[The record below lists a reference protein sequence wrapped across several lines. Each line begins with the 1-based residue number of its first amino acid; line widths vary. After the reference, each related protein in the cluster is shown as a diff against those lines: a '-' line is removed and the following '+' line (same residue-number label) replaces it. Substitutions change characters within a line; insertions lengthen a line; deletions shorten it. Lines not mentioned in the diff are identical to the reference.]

1 MFSTFFINRPIFA
14 TVLSILIVIAG
25 LVSLLGLPIEEYP
38 TITPPTV
45 VVRASYP
52 GANAS
57 TIADMV
63 GTPIE
68 QQVNGVE
75 GMLYMSSSSSSTGT
89 YQLTITFEVGT
100 DLDMATVLVENRVSM
115 ALSTLPQEVTQIG
128 VTTTKESTNVVLFL
142 SLTTS
147 NPQYDALFLSNYAA
161 LNITNELGRVK
172 GVGNVGLFGMGK
184 YSMRIWLDPD
194 QLTIRGIT
202 PADVIAAIQGQNI
215 QVTAGSVGAEPL
227 VKKEAYQYTLET
239 KGLLVDEE
247 EFGNIIV
254 KALPNGKY
262 LRIRD
267 LATIELGRESY
278 SATATLRGQ
287 AVAAIA
293 VYQLPGANALDVA
306 KRVKKEME
314 RLSTYFPDG
323 VECSVTLD
331 TTEFIQ
337 ASISG
342 IYETL
347 ITAFI
352 LVLLVILVFLQNWR
366 AMLIPLLTIP
376 VSLVGTFTFM
386 ALLGFSINTLTLF
399 GLVLAIGLVV
409 DDAIIIV
416 ENSYRLIETG
426 KYPTIKEAVIEAM
439 KEVSGA
445 VVGIVLVLLAV
456 FIPTAF
462 IGGITGQLY
471 KQFALT
477 IAISTVISGFNAL
490 TLTPALCALFLKP
503 KQPTRFFLFKLFNR
517 FFDKTNKGYTWVIT
531 HFMHRS
537 VITFVVFLLLSALAF
552 WGFIKWPRTF
562 LPQEDQG
569 YFIAFMQLTDG
580 ASQSQTSEA
589 LVKASNILNELD
601 GVETYITINGFSM
614 MSGANSSN
622 AGTIFVILKNW
633 SERKAASESAQS
645 LVNAFNG
652 RAAEAIPEARTF
664 AVLPPAIPGLGQSS
678 GFEVMLEDIN
688 NYGPQELQRM
698 TDELMVVGNQTAGLS
713 AVQSL
718 FSANVPQYYLNID
731 RNKVELMQIPLSEVF
746 STLGTFLGSTYVNN
760 FVKFGRTYQVKVEGA
775 PDSRATINDLRLLN
789 VRNSSGDMIPLSSF
803 TTVEMRLGAES
814 LTKYN
819 TYVASLVSGA
829 AAEGYSSGEA
839 LAIMAKLIREKAGNS
854 FGYEW
859 TSMAYQEENA
869 SSTTSIVFILAIVV
883 AFLILAAQYESWTD
897 PFAVIMGLPIAL
909 LGVVIGV
916 MVMDL
921 PISVYT
927 QIGVVLLIALAAKNA
942 ILIVE
947 FARDYRASG
956 KSIEESAIEG
966 GRVRLRP
973 ILMTSF
979 AFILGTLP
987 LVISTGAG
995 AASRVSLG
1003 IAVFAGM
1010 LMTSLV
1016 GTLFIPNF
1024 YLMME
1029 SLHERFSRKKKATDN
1044 DLPVVYEEHLPAVQE
1059 DPFEVKGENQTKG

>member
-1 MFSTFFINRPIFA
+1 MFSHFFINRPIFA

-25 LVSLLGLPIEEYP
+25 LVSLRSLPVEQYP

-45 VVRASYP
+45 IVRASYP

-75 GMLYMSSSSSSTGT
+75 GMLYMSSTSSSTGS

-100 DLDMATVLVENRVSM
+100 DLDIATVLVENRVNM

-128 VTTTKESTNVVLFL
+128 VTTTKESTNVILFL
-142 SLTTS
+142 SLTS
-147 NPQYDALFLSNYAA
+147 DQPQYDALFLSNYAA
-161 LNITNELGRVK
+161 LNITNELGRIK

-194 QLTIRGIT
+194 EMAIRGVT
-202 PADVIAAIQGQNI
+202 PDDVVAAIRGQNI

-227 VKKEAYQYTLET
+227 TQKEAYQYTLET

-254 KALPNGKY
+254 KALPEGKY

-267 LATIELGRESY
+267 LATVELGRENY
-278 SATATLRGQ
+278 STTATLKGG
-287 AVAAIA
+287 AVAALA

-306 KRVKKEME
+306 ERVKKEMD
-314 RLSTYFPDG
+314 RLATYFPDG
-323 VECSVTLD
+323 VKYSVTLD
-331 TTEFIQ
+331 TTAFIR

-347 ITAFI
+347 IIAFI
-352 LVLLVILVFLQNWR
+352 LVLLVILIFLQNWR
-366 AMLIPLLTIP
+366 AMLIPLVTIP
-376 VSLVGTFTFM
+376 VSLIGTFTFM
-386 ALLGFSINTLTLF
+386 AFLGFSVNTLTLF

-426 KYPTIKEAVIEAM
+426 RYPTVKAAVEEAM

-490 TLTPALCALFLKP
+490 TLSPALCALFLRP
-503 KQPTRFFLFKLFNR
+503 KKPTRFFLFKAFNR
-517 FFDKTNKGYTWVIT
+517 FFEKTNRGYTRTIT
-531 HFMHRS
+531 CLMHKS
-537 VITFVVFLLLSALAF
+537 VMTFIVFLILSALAF
-552 WGFIKWPRTF
+552 WGFLKWPNTF

-569 YFIAFMQLTDG
+569 YFVAFMQLSDA
-580 ASQSQTSEA
+580 ASYSQTETA
-589 LVKASNILNELD
+589 LQKASDILNHLD
-601 GVETYITINGFSM
+601 GVETFITINGFSM
-614 MSGANSSN
+614 MGGNSSN

-633 SERKAASESAQS
+633 DQRKAKNQSAQA
-645 LVNAFNG
+645 LVDAFN
-652 RAAEAIPEARTF
+652 AMAYEEIPEARAF

-688 NYGPQELQRM
+688 NYGPEALQRM
-698 TDELMVVGNQTAGLS
+698 TDEIMLAGNQTPGLS
-713 AVQSL
+713 TVQSM
-718 FSANVPQYYLNID
+718 FSASVPEYYLNID
-731 RNKVELMQIPLSEVF
+731 RDKVELMQIPLADVF
-746 STLGTFLGSTYVNN
+746 STIGTFLGSTYVNN
-760 FVKFGRTYQVKVEGA
+760 FVKFGRTYQVKVEGD
-775 PDSRATINDLRLLN
+775 PQSRALITDLRLLN
-789 VRNSSGDMIPLSSF
+789 VRNSEGDMIPLTSF
-803 TTVEMRLGAES
+803 TTIETRLGAES

-819 TYVASLVSGA
+819 TYISSLISGNA
-829 AAEGYSSGEA
+829 AAGYSSGEA
-839 LAIMAKLIREKAGNS
+839 IDIMAGLIQEKAGRS
-854 FGYEW
+854 FGYQW
-859 TSMAYQEENA
+859 TSMAFQEKNA
-869 SSTTSIVFILAIVV
+869 SSTTSLVFILAILV

-897 PFAVIMGLPIAL
+897 PMAVIMGLPIAL

-916 MVMDL
+916 MIMNL

-927 QIGVVLLIALAAKNA
+927 QIGIVLLIALAAKNA

-947 FARDYRASG
+947 FARDYRAAG

-966 GRVRLRP
+966 GRIRLRP

-979 AFILGTLP
+979 AFILGTFP

-1010 LMTSLV
+1010 LMTSIV

-1024 YLMME
+1024 YLMTE
-1029 SLHERFSRKKKATDN
+1029 SLQERFRRKKKKEN
-1044 DLPVVYEEHLPAVQE
+1044 ENLPVVYEENLPATQE
-1059 DPFEVKGENQTKG
+1059 GSGNTQPR

>member
-1 MFSTFFINRPIFA
+1 MFSNFFINRPIFA

-25 LVSLLGLPIEEYP
+25 LVSLRSLPVEEYP

-45 VVRASYP
+45 VVSASYP

-68 QQVNGVE
+68 QQINGVE
-75 GMLYMSSSSSSTGT
+75 GMLYMSSTSSSTGT

-100 DLDMATVLVENRVSM
+100 DLDMATVLVENRVNM

-128 VTTTKESTNVVLFL
+128 VTTTKESTNVVMFI
-142 SLTTS
+142 SLTSTQ
-147 NPQYDALFLSNYAA
+147 PEYDALFLSNYAA
-161 LNITNELGRVK
+161 LNISNELGRVK
-172 GVGNVGLFGMGK
+172 GVGSVGLFGMGK

-202 PADVIAAIQGQNI
+202 PADIVAAIEAQNI
-215 QVTAGSVGAEPL
+215 QVTAGSVGAQPL

-254 KALPNGKY
+254 KAMPDGKY

-267 LATIELGRESY
+267 LATITLGRESY
-278 SATATLRGQ
+278 STTATLKGGP
-287 AVAAIA
+287 VAAIA
-293 VYQLPGANALDVA
+293 VYQLPGANALDVSQ
-306 KRVKKEME
+306 RIKKELDK
-314 RLSTYFPDG
+314 LSTYFPEG
-323 VECSVTLD
+323 VNYNITLD
-331 TTEFIQ
+331 TTEFIR
-337 ASISG
+337 ASIAG
-342 IYETL
+342 IYDTL

-352 LVLLVILVFLQNWR
+352 LVLLVILIFLQNWR
-366 AMLIPLLTIP
+366 AMLIPLFTIP

-386 ALLGFSINTLTLF
+386 SLMGFSINTLTLF

-416 ENSYRLIETG
+416 ENSYRLIESG
-426 KYPTIKEAVIEAM
+426 KYPTIKAAVAEAM

-462 IGGITGQLY
+462 IGGITGELY

-477 IAISTVISGFNAL
+477 IAVSTVISGFNAL
-490 TLTPALCALFLKP
+490 TLSPALCALFLKP
-503 KQPTRFFLFKLFNR
+503 KQPTKFFLFKAFNR
-517 FFDKTNKGYTWVIT
+517 LFDKTNRGYTWVIT
-531 HFMHRS
+531 QLMHKS
-537 VITFVVFLLLSALAF
+537 VMTFIIFLILSGLAF
-552 WGFIKWPRTF
+552 WGFLKWPKTF
-562 LPQEDQG
+562 LPEEDQG
-569 YFIAFMQLTDG
+569 YFIAFMQLSDG
-580 ASQSQTSEA
+580 ASSSQTSEA
-589 LVKASNILNELD
+589 LQKASNILNQLD
-601 GVETYITINGFSM
+601 GIDTYITINGFSM

-622 AGTIFVILKNW
+622 AGTIFVMLKNW
-633 SERKAASESAQS
+633 NERKSPKLSAQS
-645 LVNAFNG
+645 LVNDFNG
-652 RAAEAIPEARTF
+652 MAYEEIPEARTF

-688 NYGPQELQRM
+688 SYGPQELQKM
-698 TDELMVVGNQTAGLS
+698 TDELMLAASQTPGLS
-713 AVQSL
+713 TVQSM
-718 FSANVPQYYLNID
+718 FSASVPQYYLNID
-731 RNKVELMQIPLSEVF
+731 RNKVELMQISLGEVF
-746 STLGTFLGSTYVNN
+746 NTLGTFLGSSYVNN
-760 FVKFGRTYQVKVEGA
+760 FVKFGRTYQVKVEGD
-775 PDSRATINDLRLLN
+775 PNSRATIEDLRLLN
-789 VRNSSGDMIPLSSF
+789 VRNSKGEMVPLTAF
-803 TTVEMRLGAES
+803 TTIETRLGAES

-819 TYVASLVSGA
+819 TYISSLISGS

-839 LAIMAKLIREKAGNS
+839 LDIMAKLIQEKAGRS

-859 TSMAYQEENA
+859 TSMAYQEKNA
-869 SSTTSIVFILAIVV
+869 SSDTSIIFILAILV

-897 PFAVIMGLPIAL
+897 PMAVIMGLPIAL
-909 LGVVIGV
+909 LGVIIGV
-916 MVMDL
+916 MLMNL

-927 QIGVVLLIALAAKNA
+927 QIGIILLIALAAKNA

-947 FARDYRASG
+947 FARDYRAAG

-966 GRVRLRP
+966 GRIRLRP

-995 AASRVSLG
+995 AASRISLG

-1029 SLHERFSRKKKATDN
+1029 SLQERFKHKKKKT
-1044 DLPVVYEEHLPAVQE
+1044 DLPVVYKEHLPMKKE
-1059 DPFEVKGENQTKG
+1059 

>member
-202 PADVIAAIQGQNI
+202 PADVIAAIEGQNI

-517 FFDKTNKGYTWVIT
+517 FFDKTTHGYTWVIT

-698 TDELMVVGNQTAGLS
+698 TDELMIAGNQTAGLS
-713 AVQSL
+713 SVQSM

-789 VRNSSGDMIPLSSF
+789 VRNSNGDMIPLSSF

-819 TYVASLVSGA
+819 TYVASLVSGSA
-829 AAEGYSSGEA
+829 ADGYSSGEA

-916 MVMDL
+916 MIMDL

-1029 SLHERFSRKKKATDN
+1029 SLHERFSRKKKATGN

-1059 DPFEVKGENQTKG
+1059 DPFEAKGEK

>member
-25 LVSLLGLPIEEYP
+25 LVSLIGLPIEEYP

-57 TIADMV
+57 TIADLV

-75 GMLYMSSSSSSTGT
+75 GMLYMSSTSSSTGT
-89 YQLTITFEVGT
+89 YSLTITFEVGT
-100 DLDMATVLVENRVSM
+100 DLNMATVLVENRVSM
-115 ALSTLPQEVTQIG
+115 ALSTLPQEVTKIG
-128 VTTTKESTNVVLFL
+128 VTTTKESTNVVMFL
-142 SLTTS
+142 SLTSQT
-147 NPQYDALFLSNYAA
+147 PEYDALYLSNYAA
-161 LNITNELGRVK
+161 LNITNDLGRVK
-172 GVGNVGLFGMGK
+172 GVGNVGLFGMGD
-184 YSMRIWLDPD
+184 YSMRIWLNPD
-194 QLTIRGIT
+194 RLAIRNVT
-202 PADVIAAIQGQNI
+202 PSDIVAAIQAQNI
-215 QVTAGSVGAEPL
+215 QVAAGSVGAEPL
-227 VKKEAYQYTLET
+227 EKKEAYQYTLET
-239 KGLLVDEE
+239 KGLLIDEE

-254 KALPNGKY
+254 KALPDGKY
-262 LRIRD
+262 LRIKD

-278 SATATLRGQ
+278 SSTATLKGE

-293 VYQLPGANALDVA
+293 IYQLPGANALDVS
-306 KRVKKEME
+306 KRVKKEMD
-314 RLSTYFPDG
+314 RLSTYFPQG
-323 VECSVTLD
+323 VEYSITLD
-331 TTEFIQ
+331 TTEFIN
-337 ASISG
+337 ASIAG
-342 IYETL
+342 IYDTL

-352 LVLLVILVFLQNWR
+352 LVLLVILIFLQNWR
-366 AMLIPLLTIP
+366 AMLIPLVTIP
-376 VSLVGTFTFM
+376 VSLIGTFTFM
-386 ALLGFSINTLTLF
+386 SLLGFSINTLTLF

-426 KYPTIKEAVIEAM
+426 KYPTVKEAVIEAM
-439 KEVSGA
+439 KEVSSA

-490 TLTPALCALFLKP
+490 TLSPALCALLLKP
-503 KQPTRFFLFKLFNR
+503 KKPSRFFLFKAFNR
-517 FFDKTNKGYTWVIT
+517 FFDKTTNGYTWVIT
-531 HFMHRS
+531 HFMKHS
-537 VITFVVFLLLSALAF
+537 FITFIVFLLMAGLAF

-562 LPQEDQG
+562 LPSEDQG
-569 YFIAFMQLTDG
+569 YFVAFMQLSDG
-580 ASQSQTSEA
+580 ASYSQTATA
-589 LVKASNILNELD
+589 LQKASDILNRID
-601 GVETYITINGFSM
+601 GIDTYITINGFSM
-614 MSGANSSN
+614 MSNANISN
-622 AGTIFVILKNW
+622 AGTIFVMLKNW
-633 SERKAASESAQS
+633 DERKSKSLAAQALIDE
-645 LVNAFNG
+645 FNG
-652 RAAEAIPEARTF
+652 MAYMEIPEARTF
-664 AVLPPAIPGLGQSS
+664 AVLPPAIPGLGESS

-688 NYGPQELQRM
+688 NYGPQELQNM
-698 TDELMVVGNQTAGLS
+698 TDEIMIAGSQTTGLS
-713 AVQSL
+713 SVQSM
-718 FSANVPQYYLNID
+718 FSASVPQYYLNID
-731 RNKVELMQIPLSEVF
+731 RDKVELMQISLEEVF
-746 STLGTFLGSTYVNN
+746 STIGTFLGSSYVNN

-775 PDSRATINDLRLLN
+775 AGSRAVVEDLRLLN
-789 VRNSSGDMIPLSSF
+789 VRNTKGEMVPMSAF
-803 TTVEMRLGAES
+803 TTIENRMGAEN
-814 LTKYN
+814 LTRYN
-819 TYVASLVSGA
+819 TYISSLISGS

-839 LAIMAKLIREKAGNS
+839 LDIMAKLIKEKAGNS

-869 SSTTSIVFILAIVV
+869 SSTTSLIFVLAIIV
-883 AFLILAAQYESWTD
+883 AFLILAAQYESWKD

-916 MVMDL
+916 IVMNL

-947 FARDYRASG
+947 FARDYRTSG
-956 KSIEESAIEG
+956 KSAEEAALEG

-995 AASRVSLG
+995 AASRISLG

-1024 YLMME
+1024 YLLMQGK
-1029 SLHERFSRKKKATDN
+1029 SRKAKKSGATPAAPP
-1044 DLPVVYEEHLPAVQE
+1044 DLPELPGSPDLPELTEAPTPLE
-1059 DPFEVKGENQTKG
+1059 LPE

>member
-14 TVLSILIVIAG
+14 TVLSVLIVIAG
-25 LVSLLGLPIEEYP
+25 LVALQGLPVEQYP

-45 VVRASYP
+45 VVSATYP
-52 GANAS
+52 GANAT

-75 GMLYMSSSSSSTGT
+75 GMLYMSSTSSSTGT

-100 DLDMATVLVENRVSM
+100 DLDIATVLVENRVNM
-115 ALSTLPQEVTQIG
+115 ALSTLPQEVIQIG
-128 VTTTKESTNVVLFL
+128 VTTSKESTNVVLFL
-142 SLTTS
+142 SLTS
-147 NPQYDALFLSNYAA
+147 NNPQYDALFLSNYAA

-202 PADVIAAIQGQNI
+202 PADVISAIEGQNI

-227 VKKEAYQYTLET
+227 KRKEAYQYTLET
-239 KGLLVDEE
+239 KGLLVSEA

-254 KALPNGKY
+254 RALPNGKY
-262 LRIRD
+262 LRIKD

-278 SATATLRGQ
+278 SSTATLKGKS
-287 AVAAIA
+287 VAALA
-293 VYQLPGANALDVA
+293 VYQLPGANALNVSE
-306 KRVKKEME
+306 RVKKEMN
-314 RLSTYFPDG
+314 RLAAYFPEG
-323 VECSVTLD
+323 IECSVTLD
-331 TTEFIQ
+331 TTEFIR
-337 ASISG
+337 ASIAG

-347 ITAFI
+347 LIAFI
-352 LVLLVILVFLQNWR
+352 LVLLVILIFLQNWR
-366 AMLIPLLTIP
+366 AMLIPLFTIP
-376 VSLVGTFTFM
+376 VSLIGTFAFM
-386 ALLGFSINTLTLF
+386 AAMDFSINTLTLF

-416 ENSYRLIETG
+416 ENSYRLLETG
-426 KYPTIKEAVIEAM
+426 KYPTVKAAVIEAM
-439 KEVSGA
+439 REVSGA

-462 IGGITGQLY
+462 IGGITGELY

-477 IAISTVISGFNAL
+477 IAVSTVISGFNAL
-490 TLTPALCALFLKP
+490 TLSPALCALFLKP
-503 KQPTRFFLFKLFNR
+503 KQPAKFFIFRGFNR
-517 FFDKTNKGYTWVIT
+517 FFDKTNRGYTWVIT

-537 VITFVVFLLLSALAF
+537 VITFIVFLILSALAF

-562 LPQEDQG
+562 LPEEDQG
-569 YFIAFMQLTDG
+569 YFIAFMQLQDG
-580 ASQSQTSEA
+580 ASSSQTATA
-589 LVKASNILNELD
+589 LQKASDILNRLD
-601 GVETYITINGFSM
+601 GVETFITINGFSL

-622 AGTIFVILKNW
+622 AATIFVILKNW
-633 SERKAASESAQS
+633 DQRKTAAQSAQA
-645 LVNAFNG
+645 LVNDFNG
-652 RAAEAIPEARTF
+652 MAYVEIPEAQSF

-688 NYGPQELQRM
+688 NFGPQELQRM
-698 TDELMVVGNQTAGLS
+698 TDELMAAGNQTPGLTS
-713 AVQSL
+713 VQSM

-731 RNKVELMQIPLSEVF
+731 RNKVEFMQISLGEVF
-746 STLGTFLGSTYVNN
+746 STLATYLGSTYVNN
-760 FVKFGRTYQVKVEGA
+760 FVKFGRTYQVKVEGD
-775 PDSRATINDLRLLN
+775 PDSRATISDLRLLN
-789 VRNSSGDMIPLSSF
+789 VRNSNGDMIPLSAF
-803 TTVEMRLGAES
+803 TTIETRLGPES

-819 TYVASLVSGA
+819 TYISSLISGS

-839 LAIMAKLIREKAGNS
+839 LDIMSKLIEERAGQQY
-854 FGYEW
+854 GYQW
-859 TSMAYQEENA
+859 TSMAYQEVNA
-869 SSTTSIVFILAIVV
+869 SSATTLIFLLAIVV
-883 AFLILAAQYESWTD
+883 AYLILAAQYESWTD

-916 MVMDL
+916 MVMNL

-947 FARDYRASG
+947 FARDYRAEG

-995 AASRVSLG
+995 AASRISLG

-1024 YLMME
+1024 YLIME
-1029 SLHERFSRKKKATDN
+1029 SIQERFRRKKKRDDN
-1044 DLPVVYEEHLPAVQE
+1044 LPVVYEEHLPATI
-1059 DPFEVKGENQTKG
+1059 ENQE

>member
-25 LVSLLGLPIEEYP
+25 LVSLRGLPIEEYP

-75 GMLYMSSSSSSTGT
+75 GMLYMSSSSSSTGS

-100 DLDMATVLVENRVSM
+100 DLDIATVLVENRVNM

-142 SLTTS
+142 SLTS
-147 NPQYDALFLSNYAA
+147 DSPEYDALFLSNYAS

-184 YSMRIWLDPD
+184 YSMRIWLNPD

-202 PADVIAAIQGQNI
+202 PADVVAAIQAQNI

-227 VKKEAYQYTLET
+227 TRKEAYQYTLET
-239 KGLLVDEE
+239 KGLLANEE

-254 KALPNGKY
+254 KALPEGKY

-278 SATATLRGQ
+278 STTATLAGK

-293 VYQLPGANALDVA
+293 VYQLPGANALDVS
-306 KRVKKEME
+306 KRVKKEIG
-314 RLSTYFPDG
+314 RLATYFPEG
-323 VECSVTLD
+323 VNYSITLD

-352 LVLLVILVFLQNWR
+352 LVLLVILIFLQNWR

-376 VSLVGTFTFM
+376 VSLIGTFTFM
-386 ALLGFSINTLTLF
+386 ALMDFSINTLTLF

-426 KYPTIKEAVIEAM
+426 KYPTVKDAVIEAM
-439 KEVSGA
+439 REVSGA

-477 IAISTVISGFNAL
+477 IAVSTVISGFNAL
-490 TLTPALCALFLKP
+490 TLSPALCALFLKP
-503 KQPTRFFLFKLFNR
+503 KQPTKFFLFKAFNR

-531 HFMHRS
+531 HFMHKS
-537 VITFVVFLLLSALAF
+537 IMTFIVFLILSGLAF

-562 LPQEDQG
+562 LPEEDQG
-569 YFIAFMQLTDG
+569 YFIAFMQLQDG
-580 ASQSQTSEA
+580 ASASQTAIA
-589 LVKASNILNELD
+589 LQKASEILNELN
-601 GVETYITINGFSM
+601 GVETFITINGFSM

-633 SERKAASESAQS
+633 SQRKASGESAQS

-652 RAAEAIPEARTF
+652 MAYVKIPEAQTF

-688 NYGPQELQRM
+688 NYGPQKLQEM
-698 TDELMVVGNQTAGLS
+698 TDELMMAGNQTAGLS
-713 AVQSL
+713 TVQSM

-731 RNKVELMQIPLSEVF
+731 RNKVELMQINLGEVF
-746 STLGTFLGSTYVNN
+746 NTLGTFLGSTYVNN
-760 FVKFGRTYQVKVEGA
+760 FVKFGRTYQVKVEGD
-775 PDSRATINDLRLLN
+775 PESRATISDLRLLN
-789 VRNSSGDMIPLSSF
+789 VRNSKGDMVPMSSF
-803 TTVEMRLGAES
+803 TTIETRLGAES

-819 TYVASLVSGA
+819 TYVSSLISGS

-839 LAIMAKLIREKAGNS
+839 LKIMAKLIQEKAGRNY
-854 FGYEW
+854 GYEW

-916 MVMDL
+916 MIMNL

-947 FARDYRASG
+947 FARDYRAAG

-995 AASRVSLG
+995 AASRISLG

-1029 SLHERFSRKKKATDN
+1029 SLHEKFSRKKKSN
-1044 DLPVVYEEHLPAVQE
+1044 DLPVLYEENLPAKTRNDE
-1059 DPFEVKGENQTKG
+1059 

>member
-25 LVSLLGLPIEEYP
+25 LVSLVGLPIEEYP

-57 TIADMV
+57 TIADLV

-75 GMLYMSSSSSSTGT
+75 GMLYMSSTSSSTGS
-89 YQLTITFEVGT
+89 YSLTITFEVGT

-115 ALSTLPQEVTQIG
+115 ALSTLPQEVTKIG
-128 VTTTKESTNVVLFL
+128 VTTTKESTNVVMFL
-142 SLTTS
+142 SLTSQT
-147 NPQYDALFLSNYAA
+147 PEYDALFLSNYAA
-161 LNITNELGRVK
+161 LNITNDLGRVK
-172 GVGNVGLFGMGK
+172 GVGNVGLFGMGD
-184 YSMRIWLDPD
+184 YSMRIWLNPD
-194 QLTIRGIT
+194 QLAIRNVT
-202 PADVIAAIQGQNI
+202 PSDIVAAIQAQNI
-215 QVTAGSVGAEPL
+215 QVAAGSVGAEPL
-227 VKKEAYQYTLET
+227 NQKEAYQYTLET
-239 KGLLVDEE
+239 KGLLMNEE

-254 KALPNGKY
+254 KAMPDGKY
-262 LRIRD
+262 LRIKD

-278 SATATLRGQ
+278 STTATLKGG

-293 VYQLPGANALDVA
+293 IYQLPGANALDVS
-306 KRVKKEME
+306 KRIKAEME
-314 RLSTYFPDG
+314 RLSAYFPQG
-323 VECSVTLD
+323 VEYSVTLD
-331 TTEFIQ
+331 TTEFID

-342 IYETL
+342 IYDTL

-352 LVLLVILVFLQNWR
+352 LVLLVILIFLQNWR
-366 AMLIPLLTIP
+366 AMLIPLVTIP
-376 VSLVGTFTFM
+376 VSLIGTFTFM
-386 ALLGFSINTLTLF
+386 AMLGFSINTLTLF

-426 KYPTIKEAVIEAM
+426 KYPTVKEAVIEAM

-490 TLTPALCALFLKP
+490 TLSPALCALLLKP
-503 KQPTRFFLFKLFNR
+503 KQPSRFFLFKAFNR
-517 FFDKTNKGYTWVIT
+517 FFDKTTQGYTWVIT
-531 HFMHRS
+531 HFMKRS
-537 VITFVVFLLLSALAF
+537 IMTFIVFLVMAFFAF

-562 LPQEDQG
+562 LPEEDQG

-580 ASQSQTSEA
+580 ASYSQTATA
-589 LVKASNILNELD
+589 LQKASDILNRMD
-601 GVETYITINGFSM
+601 GIDTYITINGFSM
-614 MSGANSSN
+614 MSNANISN
-622 AGTIFVILKNW
+622 AGTLFVMLKNW
-633 SERKAASESAQS
+633 DQRKTKNLSAQS
-645 LVNAFNG
+645 LIDEFNG
-652 RAAEAIPEARTF
+652 MAYMEIPEARTF
-664 AVLPPAIPGLGQSS
+664 AVLPPSIPGLGESS

-688 NYGPQELQRM
+688 SYGPQELQKM
-698 TDELMVVGNQTAGLS
+698 TDEIMMAGSQTPGLS
-713 AVQSL
+713 TVQSM
-718 FSANVPQYYLNID
+718 FSASVPQYYLNID
-731 RNKVELMQIPLSEVF
+731 RDKVELMQISLEEVF
-746 STLGTFLGSTYVNN
+746 NTIGTFLGSSYVNN

-775 PDSRATINDLRLLN
+775 TGSRAVVEDLRLLN
-789 VRNSSGDMIPLSSF
+789 VRNSKGDMVPMSAF
-803 TTVEMRLGAES
+803 TTIENRLGAEN
-814 LTKYN
+814 LTRYN
-819 TYVASLVSGA
+819 TYISALISGS

-839 LAIMAKLIREKAGNS
+839 IDIMAKLIKEKAGNS

-859 TSMAYQEENA
+859 TSMAYQEVNA
-869 SSTTSIVFILAIVV
+869 SSTTSLIFVLAIIV
-883 AFLILAAQYESWTD
+883 AFLILAAQYESWKD

-916 MVMDL
+916 IVMNL

-956 KSIEESAIEG
+956 KSAEEAALEG

-995 AASRVSLG
+995 AASRISLG

-1024 YLMME
+1024 YLLMQGK
-1029 SLHERFSRKKKATDN
+1029 SRKPKKGTVSPPMNRPEPPAPLE
-1044 DLPVVYEEHLPAVQE
+1044 LPE
-1059 DPFEVKGENQTKG
+1059 